1 MNREE
6 AWELVKKNVKNRNL
20 RKHMLATEAVMRD
33 LAVRLGED
41 EELWGLVGIIHDVDY
56 EKTVQDPKQHGLVS
70 VQMLEELGVEEDIKQ
85 AIKAHAGHIEPETK
99 LDKALFAVDPL
110 TGLIVAAALIHPDK
124 SLNSIDTQFV
134 LNRFKEKSF
143 ARGANRRNIA
153 TCENLGL
160 SLEEFITIS
169 LRAMQKISAQLGLE

>member
-6 AWELVKKNVKNRNL
+6 AWKLVKKCVKNSDF

-41 EELWGLVGIIHDVDY
+41 KELWGLVGIVHDVDY
-56 EKTVQDPKQHGLVS
+56 EKTTEDPKQHGLVS
-70 VQMLEELGVEEDIKQ
+70 VQILEELGVEDSIKQ

-99 LDKALFAVDPL
+99 LDKGLFAVDLL
-110 TGLIVAAALIHPDK
+110 TWLIMAAALIHPNK
-124 SLNSIDTQFV
+124 SLNSIDAQFV
-134 LNRFKEKSF
+134 LNRFKERSF
-143 ARGANRRNIA
+143 ARGANREQIA

-160 SLEEFITIS
+160 SLEEFIAIG
-169 LRAMQKISAQLGLE
+169 LKAMQKVADQLGLE